1 MLDYPTPEAQ
11 GVKRHPEL
19 TPFFMSPDTDRT
31 VSEDPILARMIGFD
45 LDADMARVSPAV
57 LLPGGR
63 LAVNLPRRLGRSQ
76 GVRQRILIPRYG
88 GSNPPAPASLSYCCR
103 RFKRG
108 RRVPEDV
115 TFSWSSV

>member
-88 GSNPPAPASLSYCCR
+88 GSNPPAPASCMM
-103 RFKRG
+103 FIG
-108 RRVPEDV
+108 
-115 TFSWSSV
+115 